1 MVGIELVT
9 QQVINGLLFGG
20 QMALVAVGL
29 TLIWGVMNVLNFAHG
44 SMLMIGG
51 YLGLYTINYT
61 GSLLLGIL
69 AAATGVFAIG
79 AIANQVI
86 VQKLKAR
93 EDADISLIIGTFGL
107 AIVLQHGVDIL
118 LGSRQLAFP
127 SILEGTWQVAWLTL
141 SKTRVILFAI
151 AVVTILLLFAFV
163 QFTKLGFAIR
173 AVSQDADTA
182 KLMGV
187 DTDRIYSITF
197 GLGAALAGLSG
208 VLVAPVYNVYPA
220 VGWQPFLFSF
230 IVVIIGGLGS
240 VRGTLIAALGL
251 GVFRSVSLTWFS
263 SQATL
268 IAMFAVMILTLVAF
282 PNGLAEVIDL

>member
-1 MVGIELVT
+1 MVGIELIS

-51 YLGLYTINYT
+51 YLGLFTINYT
-61 GSLLLGIL
+61 QSLLLGIL
-69 AAATGVFAIG
+69 ASIVGVFAIG
-79 AIANQVI
+79 VIANLVI
-86 VQKLKAR
+86 VQQLKDR
-93 EDADISLIIGTFGL
+93 EDADISIIIGTFGL

-118 LGSRQLAFP
+118 VGSRQLVFP
-127 SILEGTWQVAWLTL
+127 SILQGTWQVGWLTL
-141 SKTRVILFAI
+141 PKTRVILFGIAI
-151 AVVTILLLFAFV
+151 ITIFLLFVFV
-163 QFTKLGFAIR
+163 QFTKVGFAIR

-197 GLGAALAGLSG
+197 GLGAGLAGLSG
-208 VLVAPVYNVYPA
+208 VLVAPIYNVYPA
-220 VGWQPFLFSF
+220 VGWQPFLFAF

-240 VRGTLIAALGL
+240 VRGTLAAALGL
-251 GVFRSVSLTWFS
+251 GIFRSVSLTWFS

-268 IAMFAVMILTLVAF
+268 IAMFAVMILTLVVF
-282 PNGLAEVIDL
+282 PNGLAEVIDS

>member
-1 MVGIELVT
+1 MVGLELIS

-44 SMLMIGG
+44 SMLMVGG
-51 YLGLYTINYT
+51 YIGLYTINYT
-61 GSLLLGIL
+61 QSLILGII
-69 AAATGVFAIG
+69 AAVIGVFALG
-79 AIANQVI
+79 VFANKVI
-86 VQKLKAR
+86 VERLKDR
-93 EDADISLIIGTFGL
+93 EDADISIIIGTFGL

-118 LGSRQLAFP
+118 VGSRQLVFP
-127 SILEGTWQVAWLTL
+127 SILEGTWQVAWLTI

-151 AVVTILLLFAFV
+151 AVVTILVLFAFV

-208 VLVAPVYNVYPA
+208 VLVAPIYNVYPA
-220 VGWQPFLFSF
+220 VGWQPFLFAF

-240 VRGTLIAALGL
+240 VRGTLVAALGL

-268 IAMFAVMILTLVAF
+268 IAMFAVMILTLVVF
-282 PNGLAEVIDL
+282 PNGLAEVIDS

>member
-187 DTDRIYSITF
+187 E
-197 GLGAALAGLSG
+197 
-208 VLVAPVYNVYPA
+208 
-220 VGWQPFLFSF
+220 
-230 IVVIIGGLGS
+230 IGRAH
-240 VRGTLIAALGL
+240 V
-251 GVFRSVSLTWFS
+251 
-263 SQATL
+263 
-268 IAMFAVMILTLVAF
+268 
-282 PNGLAEVIDL
+282 